1 MVCPLKENFII
12 LNAYDKKHHKVD
24 ESDIAFRGSEYRGVS
39 KNGKSWQVF
48 IIADKQIL
56 HVGKLRDPLL
66 GAFIYD
72 IATIQTKGLKS
83 RINFNYTKSELLA
96 ILNIGSFMN
105 IKQAKLSPNLPTKS
119 I

>member
-1 MVCPLKENFII
+1 MVCPLKDNFVI

-24 ESDIAFRGSEYRGVS
+24 ESDAAFRGSEYRGVS

-72 IATIQTKGLKS
+72 IATI
-83 RINFNYTKSELLA
+83 
-96 ILNIGSFMN
+96 
-105 IKQAKLSPNLPTKS
+105 
-119 I
+119 